1 MRRALF
7 PALKASTTKFCGQAS
22 TISSVCVPILPVEPK
37 IEIRFWKVDP
47 LSDSESV
54 FWSEA
59 AVFTGAEGSIHPAPV
74 PADPGG
80 EKTLSEELLL
90 LILEVRVRLLP
101 DDGEKEET
109 LYDKQL
115 DRTTTA
121 AAAAESFMVDIA
133 TDVIV
138 IVLVSV

>member
-1 MRRALF
+1 M
-7 PALKASTTKFCGQAS
+7 
-22 TISSVCVPILPVEPK
+22 
-37 IEIRFWKVDP
+37 EIRFWKVEP

-59 AVFTGAEGSIHPAPV
+59 AVFTGAEGSIHPSPV

-90 LILEVRVRLLP
+90 LLLILVVRVRQLP

-109 LYDKQL
+109 LWERQPN
-115 DRTTTA
+115 RTAT
-121 AAAAESFMVDIA
+121 AAAESFMVDIA
-133 TDVIV
+133 ADVILL
-138 IVLVSV
+138 ISVVW

>member
-121 AAAAESFMVDIA
+121 AAAESFMVDIA